1 MTTGSLSDL
10 KRAIDIKLEVQTS
23 VRLIPEIVGQ
33 TTSPHPFVIAF
44 FIEHAMVI
52 RLRVRHGEV
61 RIAEGDEDH
70 RQAVGFLGIEGD
82 GIREDLT
89 IGASSAFV
97 DPIPHLVISTKRS
110 AWRDLMRSLGYAR
123 DDTMGGRDD
132 TWQALSLDRQDDQAQ
147 QHAGYDSQPF
157 HGPSAYFFGH
167 QGLSVLKKSLPLSS
181 TRMKAGKSSTSIF
194 QTASIPSSGYS
205 THSMLLMLL

>member
-33 TTSPHPFVIAF
+33 TTSPHPFVIAL

-70 RQAVGFLGIEGD
+70 RQAVGFLRIEV
-82 GIREDLT
+82 
-89 IGASSAFV
+89 IGHWEHLMVGARRAFC
-97 DPIPHLVISTKRS
+97 
-110 AWRDLMRSLGYAR
+110 
-123 DDTMGGRDD
+123 DDTPM
-132 TWQALSLDRQDDQAQ
+132 ALSLDRQDDQAQ
-147 QHAGYDSQPF
+147 PHE
-157 HGPSAYFFGH
+157 
-167 QGLSVLKKSLPLSS
+167 
-181 TRMKAGKSSTSIF
+181 
-194 QTASIPSSGYS
+194 
-205 THSMLLMLL
+205 

>member
-1 MTTGSLSDL
+1 
-10 KRAIDIKLEVQTS
+10 
-23 VRLIPEIVGQ
+23 
-33 TTSPHPFVIAF
+33 
-44 FIEHAMVI
+44 MVI

-70 RQAVGFLGIEGD
+70 RQAVGLLGIEGD

-110 AWRDLMRSLGYAR
+110 AWRDLMRSLDYAR

-132 TWQALSLDRQDDQAQ
+132 TPHALSAGCRNSQRQ
-147 QHAGYDSQPF
+147 
-157 HGPSAYFFGH
+157 AYTQEKSESSHFFGH
-167 QGLSVLKKSLPLSS
+167 QGLRVLKKSLPLSS